1 MLCNLLI
8 IELLMGVLAFLPFIC
23 YEQLLSLDVMILN
36 DREKEINKLQLI
48 RLYYYMRSFHFSS
61 SQSSNQKLFVSD
73 FMIDYIDLNFYLLK
87 KFQIIKM
94 PKIQISL
101 TFN

>member
-36 DREKEINKLQLI
+36 DREKKVNKFQLI

-61 SQSSNQKLFVSD
+61 SQSSNQKLFVSG
-73 FMIDYIDLNFYLLK
+73 FDLNFYLLK